1 MKSNNRNT
9 KPTCSKCFQA
19 FNVQN
24 VHIIAFQLVQQGLD
38 KSIQPA
44 AKWDF
49 GLYDFGSYR
58 QPSIK
63 SFNFDIADAKCVSIP
78 NFENKAS
85 NFMFVQWLNK
95 FSFRRLGGGKG
106 TGWKHEQSTVMNE
119 NSNYS
124 CNEYSVLEWTINL
137 LILSVSWSLSLSRWL
152 RSLICTRTFKH
163 AFCIRT
169 N

>member
-9 KPTCSKCFQA
+9 KSTCSKCFQA

-95 FSFRRLGGGKG
+95 FSFRRLEVEREPGGNMNNPQLWTKILIIL
-106 TGWKHEQSTVMNE
+106 VMNTRYL
-119 NSNYS
+119 NGLFNYS
-124 CNEYSVLEWTINL
+124 FYLFPGR
-137 LILSVSWSLSLSRWL
+137 SR
-152 RSLICTRTFKH
+152 SHVDCV
-163 AFCIRT
+163 A
-169 N
+169 